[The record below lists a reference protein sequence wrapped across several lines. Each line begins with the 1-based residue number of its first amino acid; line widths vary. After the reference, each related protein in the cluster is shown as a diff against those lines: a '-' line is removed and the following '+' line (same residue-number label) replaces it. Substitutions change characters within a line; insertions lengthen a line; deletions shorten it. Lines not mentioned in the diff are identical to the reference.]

1 MPSTGELIAQIYAGY
16 FNRAPDPAGLAYW
29 VGRANAG
36 MTLTSIAQSFAVQP
50 EAVALYSFLGAP
62 AMAARDMFI
71 SSVYSNLFNRAPD
84 AAGAAYWAAQLSNPA
99 VPVSRFIS
107 DVLNGAQGNDLLIA
121 TNKGSVG
128 AFFITQLNA
137 SNMPFSMALARGV
150 LANVNASPGSVVSAV
165 QMINDAVFP
174 PPPPAPTAL
183 TLTGTAGADTL
194 TGGSLGETLSG
205 LAGADTL
212 SGNGGDDTLNGGAD
226 ADTLNGDAGN
236 DIFLFNTGDAA
247 AAEALNGGA
256 DTDTVSIVTSTD
268 FSNLATATLL
278 TAGLVEQILITS
290 GQTATF
296 TGAQLTGQALAVNA
310 TAAGAATLAINVAT
324 GTAANFSTLSFTAFG
339 TNNAFDTGTDV
350 ISITGAA
357 GAENITGT
365 GIADTISGAGGTD
378 TLNGGAGNDT
388 LNGGAGKDT
397 ITTGTGADTVIYA
410 SGPGVTDTV
419 AAAASIAGVDLLNDL
434 VLNAGTADRVD
445 LTVAVANIGTT
456 VTGAANEGTFILDL
470 STLLNVGGGAG
481 FNTDVAGTITAAVV
495 VINGAGLNGRSFLA
509 VDLDG
514 SDTFT
519 ATDFVVEITGST
531 VTALTTAT
539 FI

>member
-29 VGRANAG
+29 IGRANAG

-62 AMAARDMFI
+62 AMAAREMFI

-84 AAGAAYWAAQLSNPA
+84 AAGAAYWAAQLLNPA

-194 TGGSLGETLSG
+194 TGGSFGDTLSG

-247 AAEALNGGA
+247 AAETLNGGA
-256 DTDTVSIVTSTD
+256 DTDTISIVTSTD
-268 FSNLATATLL
+268 FSNLATAALL

-310 TAAGAATLAINVAT
+310 TAAGAATLAITVAT

-434 VLNAGTADRVD
+434 VLNAGAADRID

-456 VTGAANEGTFILDL
+456 VTGAANEATFILDL
-470 STLLNVGGGAG
+470 TTVLNVGGGAG
-481 FNTDVAGTITAAVV
+481 FNTAVAGTITAAVV
-495 VINGAGLNGRSFLA
+495 IINGAGLTGRSFLA